1 MIYEIQLDQ
10 QSHPVA
16 VSADGE
22 GHYTVKVDD
31 REYVVDLTE
40 PQPNLFSM
48 IIDGTSYEV
57 GVDIGGED
65 CGLYVYDQFFQL
77 KVLDPRM
84 MALRGKAGDD
94 LVGGRA
100 EILSPMPG
108 KVVKLLV
115 GAGDE
120 VTKGQG
126 VVVVEAMKM
135 ENELKSP
142 KDGKVTEILV
152 EEGQAV
158 DANAVLLVVE

>member
-16 VSADGE
+16 VTADGE
-22 GHYTVKVDD
+22 GRYTVKVAD
-31 REYVVDLTE
+31 REYTVDLTE
-40 PQPNLFSM
+40 PQPDLFSM
-48 IIDGTSYEV
+48 LLDGKSYEV
-57 GVDIGGED
+57 GVDLTAED
-65 CGLYVYDQFFQL
+65 CSLYVYDQFFQL

-108 KVVKLLV
+108 KVVKLLA

-126 VVVVEAMKM
+126 IVVVEAMKM

-142 KDGKVTEILV
+142 KDGKVTEIMV

-158 DANAVLLVVE
+158 DASAVLMVVE